1 MKLYIKQK
9 VFSWADKF
17 NISDEQGNSRYYVE
31 GEIFSWG
38 KKLHIFDTNRRE
50 VAFIRQKLMSFL
62 PRFHVEINGDV
73 VATIV
78 KDFTFFRQ
86 SYHLEGLTWQVDGDF
101 LAHEYVMYDNRTE
114 IMRMSKTWFTW
125 GDSYELDIFNPENE
139 ILCLSVAL
147 AIDCAMAQSQ
157 NHNH

>member
-1 MKLYIKQK
+1 MKLYMKQK

-17 NISDEQGNSRYYVE
+17 YITDDQGNSRYYVE

-38 KKLHIFDTNRRE
+38 KKLHIYNNSGDE
-50 VAFIRQKLMSFL
+50 VAFIRQKLMTFL
-62 PRFHVEINGDV
+62 PRYHVEINGNV

-86 SYHLEGLTWQVDGDF
+86 SYHLEGINWQVDGDF
-101 LAHEYVMYDNRTE
+101 LAHEYVMFDNREE
-114 IMRMSKTWFTW
+114 IMRMSKAWFTW
-125 GDSYELDIFNPENE
+125 GDTYELDIYNPANE

-147 AIDCAMAQSQ
+147 AIDCAIDQSQ
-157 NHNH
+157 NNNH